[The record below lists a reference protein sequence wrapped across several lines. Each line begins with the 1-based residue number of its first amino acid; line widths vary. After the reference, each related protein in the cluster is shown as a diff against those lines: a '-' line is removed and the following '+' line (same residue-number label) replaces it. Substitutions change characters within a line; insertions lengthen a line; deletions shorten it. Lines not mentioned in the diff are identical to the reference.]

1 MICRA
6 AALLLICAACGPVVS
21 PALTPAS
28 IPDGTPTAPLLR
40 SDPEAF
46 CPPPRA
52 WVAYLVQPGDT
63 IPELAVATDAEV
75 TTLLTANCLR
85 RLGPLTPGSVFYL
98 PRLP

>member
-1 MICRA
+1 MRQA
-6 AALLLICAACGPVVS
+6 AALLLVCAACGPVVS
-21 PALTPAS
+21 PAP
-28 IPDGTPTAPLLR
+28 TPTLPAAAPTVPLLR

-52 WVAYLVQPGDT
+52 WVGYRVQPGDT
-63 IPELAVATDAEV
+63 IPELAQATDAEV

-98 PRLP
+98 PRQP